1 MASNILA
8 EIGRILILAE
18 IERQKSRAGDS
29 TTRPGKPEAVK
40 RHKTAGGGILP
51 LPGTEAK

>member
-18 IERQKSRAGDS
+18 IEAQKSRAGDS
-29 TTRPGKPEAVK
+29 TTAPGKPEAVK
-40 RHKTAGGGILP
+40 RHKTTGGGILP